1 VSPPTPRLE
10 VGRIGKAHGLR
21 GEVVVHLLTD
31 RVERVEP
38 GSHLFTDAFA
48 EAETLVV
55 RSSRPQQK
63 GYIVEFEGVSTR
75 ERAEALRGSL
85 LYAPAL
91 EGDDDTLWVHEL
103 VGRRLVEIDGTD
115 RGTVVEVE
123 ANPASDLLVTEA
135 GHLVP
140 LAFMV
145 ELSDERIVIDPPQ
158 GLFELVDGD
167 SE

>member
-1 VSPPTPRLE
+1 MSPPTPRLE

-21 GEVVVHLLTD
+21 GEVIVHLLTD
-31 RVERVEP
+31 RVERVAP
-38 GSHLFTDAFA
+38 GSHLFTD
-48 EAETLVV
+48 AETLVV

-63 GYIVEFEGVSTR
+63 GYIVEFKGVSTR
-75 ERAEALRGSL
+75 EGAEALRGSL

-145 ELSDERIVIDPPQ
+145 ELTDEYIVIDPPQ
-158 GLFELVDGD
+158 GLFELVGGD